1 MKRLVWAEYAGGVG
15 MGALQAVVEGGKFLS
30 NVKDIDVWTPLAI
43 AATDILV
50 SDHLHPAFES
60 VLNGAGSG
68 AVTVLTQVLLQKE
81 YLPPVS
87 ATSTSATTT
96 GAKVYDLSPI
106 MVERKSS
113 QPVQTTSSAQ
123 TQPFAQIDLYDG
135 DFTTA
140 VR

>member
-30 NVKDIDVWTPLAI
+30 NVKDIDVWTPI
-43 AATDILV
+43 VVAATDILV
-50 SDHLHPAFES
+50 SDHLHPGFES

-68 AVTVLTQVLLQKE
+68 AITVLTQVLLQKE

-87 ATSTSATTT
+87 TSAASTSQTT

-106 MVERKSS
+106 MVERKNS
-113 QPVQTTSSAQ
+113 QSTSNQ
-123 TQPFAQIDLYDG
+123 YRQPFAQIDLYDE